1 MGEEAAGL
9 IDDEE
14 APVADEAEGVEV
26 GGEDGNAGERFNGV
40 KEDAG
45 ESHGDESERGRV
57 PTQWSDAAERAQKN
71 AAGREAGLRGEWK
84 RRAISERGQI
94 WR

>member
-40 KEDAG
+40 KEDAHCFAKC
-45 ESHGDESERGRV
+45 SSKAS
-57 PTQWSDAAERAQKN
+57 TKSKSLFAEA
-71 AAGREAGLRGEWK
+71 
-84 RRAISERGQI
+84 
-94 WR
+94 

>member
-14 APVADEAEGVEV
+14 APVADEAEGFEV

-45 ESHGDESERGRV
+45 AVIPRNPGH
-57 PTQWSDAAERAQKN
+57 
-71 AAGREAGLRGEWK
+71 L
-84 RRAISERGQI
+84 
-94 WR
+94 